1 MNLIEFIGLGLLVAL
16 VLLIA
21 VVPVRRSLLSRSGG
35 VDVSWRAARTGGGR
49 WILGQA
55 RFSGDALL
63 LFRALSL
70 LPMAA
75 HTLSRQ
81 TLVLG
86 TRRAPAGTESGLLP
100 RSSMIVRCTDA
111 GSDLE
116 LALSE
121 DALTG
126 LQSWLESAP
135 TGFQGR
141 RRGGD

>member
-1 MNLIEFIGLGLLVAL
+1 MNLVEFIGLGLLVAV

-35 VDVSWRAARTGGGR
+35 VDVSWRARIGGDR

-55 RFSGDALL
+55 RFSGDDLL
-63 LFRALSL
+63 LFRAFSL

-75 HTLSRQ
+75 RTLHRQ

-86 TRRAPAGTESGLLP
+86 TRRAPVGTESDLLP
-100 RSSMIVRCTDA
+100 PSSVIVRCTDA
-111 GSDLE
+111 GSDVE

-135 TGFQGR
+135 TGF
-141 RRGGD
+141 RGTPGAE